1 MFVLA
6 NLVDAV
12 ATLLD
17 LVLNLAMWLIIIRA
31 LISWVSPDPY
41 NPIVRFLISVT
52 EPILR
57 PIQKALPPMG
67 GIDLSPIAAIFAII
81 FLRAFIVQT
90 LHDLAMRMGA

>member
-1 MFVLA
+1 MFVMG

-17 LVLNLAMWLIIIRA
+17 LILNLAMWLIIIRA

-41 NPIVRFLISVT
+41 NPIVRFLITAT

-57 PIQKALPPMG
+57 PIQKVLPPMG

-81 FLRAFIVQT
+81 FLQAFIVQT
-90 LHDLAMRMGA
+90 LHDVAMRMGS

>member
-1 MFVLA
+1 MFVLG
-6 NLVDAV
+6 NLVDAI

-41 NPIVRFLISVT
+41 NPIVRFLISAT

-57 PIQKALPPMG
+57 PIQRALPAMG
-67 GIDLSPIAAIFAII
+67 GIDLSPIVAIFAII

-90 LHDLAMRMGA
+90 LHDVAMRMGG